1 MVTYK
6 QRIIRLRKREGVSL
20 EFNYNKL
27 KGKIKEVYGTQQEF
41 AKALGISSTTL
52 NTRLK
57 NETFF
62 NQSEIEKTRDLL
74 NLKSEQDIIDI
85 FFTAR

>member
-1 MVTYK
+1 M
-6 QRIIRLRKREGVSL
+6 

-41 AKALGISSTTL
+41 AKALGISTTTL

-62 NQSEIEKTRDLL
+62 NQSEIEKAKNLLDL
-74 NLKSEQDIIDI
+74 KTEQDIMDI
-85 FFTAR
+85 FFTTK

>member
-1 MVTYK
+1 M
-6 QRIIRLRKREGVSL
+6 

-41 AKALGISSTTL
+41 AKALGISATTL

-74 NLKSEQDIIDI
+74 NLQTEQDIIDI
-85 FFTAR
+85 FFTTI

>member
-1 MVTYK
+1 M
-6 QRIIRLRKREGVSL
+6 

-41 AKALGISSTTL
+41 AKALGISPTTL
-52 NTRLK
+52 NTRFK

-62 NQSEIEKTRDLL
+62 NQSEIEKTKYLLDLK
-74 NLKSEQDIIDI
+74 NEQDIMDI
-85 FFTAR
+85 FFTTK

>member
-1 MVTYK
+1 M
-6 QRIIRLRKREGVSL
+6 

-85 FFTAR
+85 FFTEL

>member
-1 MVTYK
+1 M
-6 QRIIRLRKREGVSL
+6 

-41 AKALGISSTTL
+41 AKALGIGTTTL
-52 NTRLK
+52 NSRLK

-62 NQSEIEKTRDLL
+62 NQSEIEKSRELL
-74 NLKSEQDIIDI
+74 NLKNEKDIIDI
-85 FFTAR
+85 FFTEL

>member
-1 MVTYK
+1 M
-6 QRIIRLRKREGVSL
+6 

-41 AKALGISSTTL
+41 ARALGISSTTL

-62 NQSEIEKTRDLL
+62 NQSEIEKTKYLLDL
-74 NLKSEQDIIDI
+74 KTEQDIIDI
-85 FFTAR
+85 FFTTK

>member
-1 MVTYK
+1 M
-6 QRIIRLRKREGVSL
+6 

-41 AKALGISSTTL
+41 AKALGISATTL

-62 NQSEIEKTRDLL
+62 NQSEIEKTKELL
-74 NLKSEQDIIDI
+74 NLKNGEEIMDI
-85 FFTAR
+85 FFTTI